1 VLVSG
6 ASGWLGRNLIELF
19 LDIFNGQIPS
29 NFLFAA
35 ATEKM
40 INLHGNRSVKIY
52 KWDRQRIRQFE
63 PTLFIHS
70 AFLTRDKLKKSMV
83 EKYILTNQ
91 KITSEAEWA
100 LELESVQ
107 RMISVSS
114 GAARYATYAT
124 PISSDPY
131 GVLKFNEENCLQ
143 GISERFKKQLL
154 VVRVHSIMGNYIKT
168 GDVFFVES
176 LINSLIENRNF
187 KIDSNYP
194 VWRSYASA
202 YEMFAFSLLG
212 LVDGRIGLINSGGY
226 SAELRDLAQLA
237 KEVLNSKS
245 EIILPDSNKL
255 LSYSDYY
262 VSDAPDLN
270 QVAGK
275 FGTAYTNLAGQILQ
289 TANSILD
296 LK

>member
-1 VLVSG
+1 M
-6 ASGWLGRNLIELF
+6 IELF
-19 LDIFNGQIPS
+19 LDIFDGQIPF
-29 NFLFAA
+29 NFFFAA
-35 ATEKM
+35 ATEKT
-40 INLHGNRSVKIY
+40 ISLHGNRSVRINY
-52 KWDRQRIRQFE
+52 WDRERIKQFE

-70 AFLTRDKLKKSMV
+70 AFLTRDKLRKSTV
-83 EKYILTNQ
+83 DEYIIANQ
-91 KITSEAEWA
+91 RITLEAEWA
-100 LELESVQ
+100 LQLASTK
-107 RMISVSS
+107 RMICVSS
-114 GAARYATYAT
+114 GAARYATSAT
-124 PISSDPY
+124 PIASDPY

-212 LVDGRIGLINSGGY
+212 LADGRAGIINSGGY
-226 SAELRDLAQLA
+226 SVELRNLAQLA
-237 KEVLNSKS
+237 KHILNSES
-245 EIILPDSNKL
+245 EIILPESKKL
-255 LSYSDYY
+255 LLSSDYY
-262 VSDAPDLN
+262 VSESPDLN
-270 QVAGK
+270 QVASR
-275 FGTAYTNLAGQILQ
+275 FGVSYTNLAGQILQ

-296 LK
+296 FK